1 MNTNLIWLLYQ
12 SRGITTSS
20 VSPGSCILKILI
32 EILKLKFYSCCVHE
46 KERFGLVFES
56 SKYIWSIW
64 SVCSRLLESI
74 KMKGNIS
81 MKHVKFTWQSP
92 RDKCSYS
99 EIFWSVFSRI
109 QTEWWPVKLRIR
121 SINLKL
127 DQLSKNVTKVDMLI
141 KIDSTSSPETYY
153 QGNNI
158 MKQYDILS

>member
-1 MNTNLIWLLYQ
+1 
-12 SRGITTSS
+12 
-20 VSPGSCILKILI
+20 
-32 EILKLKFYSCCVHE
+32 
-46 KERFGLVFES
+46 
-56 SKYIWSIW
+56 
-64 SVCSRLLESI
+64 
-74 KMKGNIS
+74 MKGNIS